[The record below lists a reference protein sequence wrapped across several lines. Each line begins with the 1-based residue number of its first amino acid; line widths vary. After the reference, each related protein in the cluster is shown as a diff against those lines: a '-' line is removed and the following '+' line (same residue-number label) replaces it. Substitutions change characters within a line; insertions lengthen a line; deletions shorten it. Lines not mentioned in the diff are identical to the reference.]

1 MRAYKFL
8 IYSSFILYSFSSVSQ
23 VISPALLSQLSPA
36 QIEAI
41 TSALG
46 ANDPDRFQE
55 EPMPIVMDED
65 LSKDNANESNSSEII
80 RLSPNEKYGYS
91 YFSSGFF
98 SSVAKSKF
106 PTGDL
111 PLPNEYKISLRDELS
126 IILSGTQSDTFNL
139 RVKLDGS
146 ILFPEIGSISV
157 AGKTLGEVQ
166 EILTSLVNQSF
177 VGINVNVSIKNLS
190 AKKISIVGAVNS
202 PGTYL
207 VNPFSTITSAL
218 EYSKGI
224 TEIGTLRKIK
234 LIRVNGDIFYFDFY
248 KLLIDGDRSKD
259 ISVEAGDVIL
269 IEPAD
274 QFVRLSGSIRRPAI
288 YEIIEGEELKD
299 LIKFGLGFQETTPS
313 DITLKMLDRKTR
325 TFINKKVS
333 DLSTDLSDVF
343 SVDVYPSYKRGFY
356 NFYASE
362 VTPANDLIN
371 VYVSG
376 AVKSPGTYTLESN
389 TTLDELYRIIG
400 EFKPEAFN
408 DGIIFTRLSIRE
420 KQLESLRKF
429 KLDLEAAKKSSSDTG
444 ADIGNINIIEA
455 LSESIDPKNLGRIS
469 GDFSPGSS
477 TSSNIILKEGDSIII
492 PTQPYTIN
500 VFGEVLNPTAFEYSR
515 RINVNKAINTAGGL
529 KSYADKNRIYVI
541 KANGIVKKQ
550 NRSNFTKVLTLGIFP
565 RNLKLEP
572 GDTVVVPRRIVT
584 RNNAI
589 QALIPI
595 TQIISDLAFA
605 ASAIDNLNDN

>member
-1 MRAYKFL
+1 MKAYKFL
-8 IYSSFILYSFSSVSQ
+8 IYTLFILYSFSSISQ

-41 TSALG
+41 TGALG
-46 ANDPDRFQE
+46 ANNPDRFLE
-55 EPMPIVMDED
+55 EPMPITMDED
-65 LSKDNANESNSSEII
+65 LSTDKVNENNSSEII

-126 IILSGTQSDTFNL
+126 IILSGTRSETFNL

-157 AGKTLGEVQ
+157 AGKTLEEVQ

-177 VGINVNVSIKNLS
+177 VGTNVNASIKNLS

-207 VNPFSTITSAL
+207 VNPLSTITSAL

-224 TEIGTLRKIK
+224 TEIGSLRKIK
-234 LIRVNGDIFYFDFY
+234 LIRINGDIFYFDLY
-248 KLLIDGDRSKD
+248 ELLINGDRSKD

-492 PTQPYTIN
+492 PTKPYTIN

-515 RINVNKAINTAGGL
+515 RISVNQAINTAGGL

-550 NRSNFTKVLTLGIFP
+550 SRSNFTKVLTLGIFP

>member
-1 MRAYKFL
+1 M
-8 IYSSFILYSFSSVSQ
+8 
-23 VISPALLSQLSPA
+23 
-36 QIEAI
+36 
-41 TSALG
+41 
-46 ANDPDRFQE
+46 
-55 EPMPIVMDED
+55 
-65 LSKDNANESNSSEII
+65 
-80 RLSPNEKYGYS
+80 
-91 YFSSGFF
+91 
-98 SSVAKSKF
+98 
-106 PTGDL
+106 
-111 PLPNEYKISLRDELS
+111 
-126 IILSGTQSDTFNL
+126 
-139 RVKLDGS
+139 
-146 ILFPEIGSISV
+146 
-157 AGKTLGEVQ
+157 
-166 EILTSLVNQSF
+166 
-177 VGINVNVSIKNLS
+177 
-190 AKKISIVGAVNS
+190 
-202 PGTYL
+202 
-207 VNPFSTITSAL
+207 

-376 AVKSPGTYTLESN
+376 AVNSPGTYTLESN

-469 GDFSPGSS
+469 GDFTPGSS

-492 PTQPYTIN
+492 PTKPYTIN

-515 RINVNKAINTAGGL
+515 RINVNQAINTAGGL

-550 NRSNFTKVLTLGIFP
+550 SRSIFTKVLTLGIFP

>member
-1 MRAYKFL
+1 MKAYKFL
-8 IYSSFILYSFSSVSQ
+8 IYTLFILYSFSSISQ

-41 TSALG
+41 TGALG
-46 ANDPDRFQE
+46 ANNPDRFLE
-55 EPMPIVMDED
+55 EPMPITMDED
-65 LSKDNANESNSSEII
+65 LSTDKVNENNSSEII

-126 IILSGTQSDTFNL
+126 IILSGTRSETFNL

-157 AGKTLGEVQ
+157 AGKTLEEVQ

-177 VGINVNVSIKNLS
+177 VGTNVNASIKNLS

-207 VNPFSTITSAL
+207 VNPLSTITSAL

-224 TEIGTLRKIK
+224 TEIGSLRKIK
-234 LIRVNGDIFYFDFY
+234 LIRINGDIFYFDLY
-248 KLLIDGDRSKD
+248 ELLINGDRSKD

-299 LIKFGLGFQETTPS
+299 LINFGLGFQETTPS

-325 TFINKKVS
+325 TFINRKVN
-333 DLSTDLSDVF
+333 DLSTDLADVF
-343 SVDVYPSYKRGFY
+343 SVDVYPSYKKGFY

-362 VTPANDLIN
+362 VTPANNLIN

-376 AVKSPGTYTLESN
+376 AINSPGTYTLESN
-389 TTLDELYRIIG
+389 TTLDELYKIIG
-400 EFKPEAFN
+400 KLKPEAFT

-444 ADIGNINIIEA
+444 ADIGDINIIEA

-477 TSSNIILKEGDSIII
+477 TASNIILKEGDSIII

-550 NRSNFTKVLTLGIFP
+550 SRSNFTKVLTLGIFP

-584 RNNAI
+584 RNNAL

>member
-8 IYSSFILYSFSSVSQ
+8 IYSSFILFSFSSVSQ

-46 ANDPDRFQE
+46 ANSPDRFQE
-55 EPMPIVMDED
+55 EPMPTVMDED

-126 IILSGTQSDTFNL
+126 IILSGTQNDTFNL

-166 EILTSLVNQSF
+166 EILTNLVNQSF

-248 KLLIDGDRSKD
+248 KLLIDGDRSKE
-259 ISVEAGDVIL
+259 SQWKLEMNL
-269 IEPAD
+269 IEPVD

-288 YEIIEGEELKD
+288 YEVIEGEELKY
-299 LIKFGLGFQETTPS
+299 LIMFGLVFQQTTPS

-389 TTLDELYRIIG
+389 TTLDELY
-400 EFKPEAFN
+400 K
-408 DGIIFTRLSIRE
+408 
-420 KQLESLRKF
+420 
-429 KLDLEAAKKSSSDTG
+429 
-444 ADIGNINIIEA
+444 
-455 LSESIDPKNLGRIS
+455 
-469 GDFSPGSS
+469 
-477 TSSNIILKEGDSIII
+477 
-492 PTQPYTIN
+492 
-500 VFGEVLNPTAFEYSR
+500 
-515 RINVNKAINTAGGL
+515 
-529 KSYADKNRIYVI
+529 
-541 KANGIVKKQ
+541 
-550 NRSNFTKVLTLGIFP
+550 
-565 RNLKLEP
+565 
-572 GDTVVVPRRIVT
+572 
-584 RNNAI
+584 
-589 QALIPI
+589 
-595 TQIISDLAFA
+595 
-605 ASAIDNLNDN
+605 

>member
-8 IYSSFILYSFSSVSQ
+8 IYSLFILYSFSSVSQ
-23 VISPALLSQLSPA
+23 VISPALLSQLSPE

-41 TSALG
+41 TSALN
-46 ANDPDRFQE
+46 ANSPDGFQE
-55 EPMPIVMDED
+55 EPMPTVMDED
-65 LSKDNANESNSSEII
+65 LSTDNANESNSSEID

-343 SVDVYPSYKRGFY
+343 SVDVYPTYKRGFY

-376 AVKSPGTYTLESN
+376 AVNSPGTYTLESN

-477 TSSNIILKEGDSIII
+477 SSSNIILKEGDSIII
-492 PTQPYTIN
+492 PTKPYTIN

-515 RINVNKAINTAGGL
+515 RINVNQAINTAGGL

-541 KANGIVKKQ
+541 QANGIVKKQ
-550 NRSNFTKVLTLGIFP
+550 SRSIFTKVLTLGIFP

>member
-8 IYSSFILYSFSSVSQ
+8 IYSLFILYSFSSVSQ

-41 TSALG
+41 TNALG
-46 ANDPDRFQE
+46 ANSPDRFQE
-55 EPMPIVMDED
+55 EPMPTVMDED

-207 VNPFSTITSAL
+207 VNPLSTITSAL

-224 TEIGTLRKIK
+224 TEIGSLRKIK
-234 LIRVNGDIFYFDFY
+234 LIRINGDIFYFDLY

-299 LIKFGLGFQETTPS
+299 LINFGLGFQETTPS

-325 TFINKKVS
+325 TFIKRKVN

-362 VTPANDLIN
+362 FTPANDLIN

-376 AVKSPGTYTLESN
+376 AINSPGTYTLESN
-389 TTLDELYRIIG
+389 TTLEELYKIIG
-400 EFKPEAFN
+400 ELKPEAFA

-455 LSESIDPKNLGRIS
+455 LSESINPENLGRIS

-492 PTQPYTIN
+492 PTKPYTIN

-515 RINVNKAINTAGGL
+515 RINVNQAINTAGGL

-550 NRSNFTKVLTLGIFP
+550 SRSIFTKVLTLGIFP

-584 RNNAI
+584 SNNSI
-589 QALIPI
+589 QALIPL